1 MALRVIRGLRFS
13 QASKVRVTSTRVSCR
28 PTPFSALNASTC
40 SSEPT
45 SLYGHTL
52 ALWSCYTHAQPV
64 ARGERELN
72 RVREKE
78 DSQWFATIGTG
89 RRLSKG
95 DRAVNLRTGAFTTIG
110 ALTLSAGLAV
120 FPASGAVTSVT
131 SSDSVLDV
139 DLTVPSLSFAELPA
153 SGSAPPAYD
162 VTNSLPSFSTSLGPI
177 SLTTGALTDTASG
190 DTGTAM
196 GSATSTINN
205 LSVSLDSIFNLSS
218 TLISSTSSVNG
229 MPLATGST
237 TLTGLTITVLGT
249 SVTIPVNPT
258 PNDVIFKVAGLTIT
272 LNQQIP
278 DLSES
283 AGITTNAIAL
293 DFNKFP
299 FGTNAVNG
307 SIDVAQSFA
316 SINVPEPSTWAMM
329 LMGFVGLGYA
339 GYRRARPAQRC

>member
-1 MALRVIRGLRFS
+1 
-13 QASKVRVTSTRVSCR
+13 
-28 PTPFSALNASTC
+28 
-40 SSEPT
+40 
-45 SLYGHTL
+45 
-52 ALWSCYTHAQPV
+52 
-64 ARGERELN
+64 
-72 RVREKE
+72 VREKE

-218 TLISSTSSVNG
+218 TLISSTSSVDG
-229 MPLATGST
+229 MPSATGST

-249 SVTIPVNPT
+249 LVTIPVNPT

>member
-1 MALRVIRGLRFS
+1 M
-13 QASKVRVTSTRVSCR
+13 
-28 PTPFSALNASTC
+28 
-40 SSEPT
+40 
-45 SLYGHTL
+45 
-52 ALWSCYTHAQPV
+52 
-64 ARGERELN
+64 
-72 RVREKE
+72 
-78 DSQWFATIGTG
+78 
-89 RRLSKG
+89 
-95 DRAVNLRTGAFTTIG
+95 NLRTYAFTTIG
-110 ALTLSAGLAV
+110 ALTLSAGLALS
-120 FPASGAVTSVT
+120 PASAAVTSVT
-131 SSDSVLDV
+131 SSASVLDV

-153 SGSAPPAYD
+153 SGSAPPPYD

-205 LSVSLDSIFNLSS
+205 LSVSLDSIFNFSS

-229 MPLATGST
+229 TPLATGST
-237 TLTGLTITVLGT
+237 KLTGLTITVLGT

-258 PNDVIFKVAGLTIT
+258 PNDVIFKLAGLTIT

-299 FGTNAVNG
+299 VGANRVNG
-307 SIDVAQSFA
+307 SIDVGQSFA
-316 SINVPEPSTWAMM
+316 SITVPETSTWVM
-329 LMGFVGLGYA
+329 LLLGFAGLGYA
-339 GYRRARPAQRC
+339 GCRKSRPTVSIA

>member
-1 MALRVIRGLRFS
+1 M
-13 QASKVRVTSTRVSCR
+13 
-28 PTPFSALNASTC
+28 
-40 SSEPT
+40 
-45 SLYGHTL
+45 
-52 ALWSCYTHAQPV
+52 
-64 ARGERELN
+64 
-72 RVREKE
+72 
-78 DSQWFATIGTG
+78 
-89 RRLSKG
+89 
-95 DRAVNLRTGAFTTIG
+95 NLRTYAFTSIG
-110 ALTLSAGLAV
+110 ALTLSAGLALS
-120 FPASGAVTSVT
+120 PASAAVTSVT
-131 SSDSVLDV
+131 SSASVLDV

-153 SGSAPPAYD
+153 SGSAPPPYD

-229 MPLATGST
+229 MPSATGST
-237 TLTGLTITVLGT
+237 TLSNLAITVLGT

-283 AGITTNAIAL
+283 AGVTTNAIAL

-299 FGTNAVNG
+299 FGTNVVNG
-307 SIDVAQSFA
+307 SVDVAQSFG
-316 SINVPEPSTWAMM
+316 SINVPEPSTWVM
-329 LMGFVGLGYA
+329 LLLGFAGLGYA
-339 GYRRARPAQRC
+339 ACAKSRPTVSNRLL